1 MATRTRQ
8 LNFDVT
14 TLLDHAASQFRGL
27 NAREPG
33 QWPALPK
40 LAAWLGTAVV
50 VVVIGW
56 FAVVSAAADE
66 LQGERD
72 REPCLVEALNPLL
85 ACIFRSYNI

>member
-40 LAAWLGTAVV
+40 LAAWLGT
-50 VVVIGW
+50 
-56 FAVVSAAADE
+56 
-66 LQGERD
+66 
-72 REPCLVEALNPLL
+72 
-85 ACIFRSYNI
+85 